1 MDFESVVEWSGDYPG
16 QMTCQ
21 NGMNVVYSPPV
32 EFGGPRGPMSPEDAF
47 VGSANMCFQIVFAGI
62 ARSLGIEMLRYR
74 SRAVG
79 KLEVV
84 DGARKF
90 VRIDIE
96 AEVKLGAQ
104 CEEAKIQK
112 AVEATK
118 RKCLV
123 TNSMDTE
130 VFVNVTTV

>member
-1 MDFESVVEWSGDYPG
+1 MDFECVVEWSGDYPG

-32 EFGGPRGPMSPEDAF
+32 EFGGSSGTMSPEDAF

-62 ARSLGIEMLRYR
+62 AHSLEIEVLRYR

-104 CEEAKIQK
+104 CEEARLQK

-118 RKCLV
+118 RKCPV